1 MSRAE
6 YAPSFGKAKLKQDDP
21 CPKCKYGFLE
31 QVSHRFSSDRGP
43 NLPDCDWLVCL
54 ECNFQTEPE

>member
-1 MSRAE
+1 MSE
-6 YAPSFGKAKLKQDDP
+6 MHSTFGKAKLKQDDP
-21 CPKCKYGFLE
+21 CPKCKVGFLE

-54 ECNFQTEPE
+54 DCDFATEPE